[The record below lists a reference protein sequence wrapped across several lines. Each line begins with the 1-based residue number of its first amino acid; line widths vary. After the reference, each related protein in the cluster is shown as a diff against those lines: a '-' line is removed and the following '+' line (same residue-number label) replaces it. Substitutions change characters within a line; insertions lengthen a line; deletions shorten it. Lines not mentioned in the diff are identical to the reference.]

1 MPETTHS
8 PTLGSDKHKPKQTI
22 VYGVLEDTVHRIIVR
37 KLAEADGPLSRQEL
51 TRETLTD
58 EQYSGETDVSI
69 LEGLMVDIYLP
80 VLEAKGVIT
89 TDPGYKCIQP
99 GDHHELYLAATEAVD
114 EVHERYPSEV

>member
-1 MPETTHS
+1 MPQTTHS
-8 PTLGSDKHKPKQTI
+8 PTLERDEHKPNQQI

-37 KLAEADGPLSRQEL
+37 KLAEADEPLSRQEL

-80 VLEAKGVIT
+80 VLEAKEVIT
-89 TDPGYKCIQP
+89 TDPSYECIQP
-99 GDHHELYLAATEAVD
+99 GDHHELYLAVTEAVD
-114 EVHERYPSEV
+114 EVYKRSPSEV